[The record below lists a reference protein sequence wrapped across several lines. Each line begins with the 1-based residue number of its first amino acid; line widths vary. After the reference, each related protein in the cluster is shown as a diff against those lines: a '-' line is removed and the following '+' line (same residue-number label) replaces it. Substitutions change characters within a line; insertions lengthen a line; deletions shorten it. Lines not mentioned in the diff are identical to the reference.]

1 MNAIINLWEKIT
13 MTKQVP
19 DTQLS
24 AWDEIQKTA
33 EGKRAI
39 VLEVISKSKK
49 GATLFEIQRA
59 LGWSINRISGRV
71 TELQKEDKIRDSG
84 KRRANPD
91 SGRNAIVWEIV

>member
-1 MNAIINLWEKIT
+1 MTFWEELT

-39 VLEVISKSKK
+39 VLEVIAKSKK
-49 GATLFEIQRA
+49 GATLFEIQQV
-59 LGWSINRISGRV
+59 LGWSVNRISGRV
-71 TELQKEDKIRDSG
+71 TELQKEDRIRDSG

>member
-1 MNAIINLWEKIT
+1 MHYLMTEER
-13 MTKQVP
+13 MTKQIP

-24 AWDEIQKTA
+24 AWDELQNTV

-39 VLEVISKSKK
+39 VFEAIKKCKK
-49 GATLFEIQRA
+49 GATLFELQKV

-71 TELQKEDKIRDSG
+71 TELQKEDLIRDSG
-84 KRRANPD
+84 KRRANPE